1 MDNRNE
7 SCGVHG
13 QHADIGMLQA
23 HDAVKEVLPDAEV
36 WAQVPLKSEGT
47 HGRALESGQFCR
59 TDLVLDMLV
68 RCANG
73 VFFAIEV
80 SGREHK
86 VGQGP
91 ERDRKKAE
99 YLKAMHVPLIVLHL
113 SSARAVPLT
122 TWREKLH
129 EVQYYGRVG
138 SGAL

>member
-1 MDNRNE
+1 MDDRNE

-23 HDAVKEVLPDAEV
+23 HDAVKEVLPNAEV
-36 WAQVPLKSEGT
+36 WAQVPLKTEGT
-47 HGRALESGQFCR
+47 QGRTYGSGHFCR

-86 VGQGP
+86 SGQGP
-91 ERDRKKAE
+91 ERDQKKKI
-99 YLKAMHVPLIVLHL
+99 YLEAMNVPLIVLHL
-113 SSARAVPLT
+113 TSARAVPLT
-122 TWREKLH
+122 TWREQLF
-129 EVQYYGRVG
+129 EVQCFGRV
-138 SGAL
+138 SSDAL